1 SLLRSNPLLLLMVPI
16 WFLFGIA
23 NGKRKLAEA
32 ADLDPSCLPYRE
44 EVLDYIREQRL
55 AGRGIV
61 LATAADEKLANRIA
75 DHLLLFD
82 AVYAS
87 DGITNLKGS
96 AKAQRLV
103 QVFGP
108 RGFAYIGDSEADLKV
123 WNRAASA
130 VVVSHSDRLAKR
142 AAKLTLVEKE
152 IAAPMGG

>member
-1 SLLRSNPLLLLMVPI
+1 MATVVQIVPETRAKTAALCVDVDDCLLASDLLWECVASLLRSNPLLLLMVPI

-96 AKAQRLV
+96 A
-103 QVFGP
+103 
-108 RGFAYIGDSEADLKV
+108 
-123 WNRAASA
+123 
-130 VVVSHSDRLAKR
+130 
-142 AAKLTLVEKE
+142 
-152 IAAPMGG
+152 